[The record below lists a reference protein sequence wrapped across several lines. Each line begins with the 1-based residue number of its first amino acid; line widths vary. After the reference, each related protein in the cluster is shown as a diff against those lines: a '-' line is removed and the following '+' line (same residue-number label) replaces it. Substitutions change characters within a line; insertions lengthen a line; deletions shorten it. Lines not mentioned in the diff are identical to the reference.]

1 MRFSIL
7 NKECWKKVSASQT
20 TSVDIRPT
28 DKELSQVPTNG
39 NVLDVGCGD
48 GKLAEWLSKKSFS
61 VSAIDINQNAINA
74 NRKRNTKVTFSLQ
87 DITNKTTFPDQFFDL
102 LCFKFTLAN
111 IHRDEW
117 QSTKKEV
124 ERLISPKG
132 FVWLAEPLVSSDYK
146 ERYELSKKI
155 LNDEHAI
162 FVFKNPETAKNIDT
176 AEQLQNALDHDAVL
190 RISRHFTREELD
202 KLFSSFK
209 KVRETTIE
217 VVSPSGFKI
226 NTLVALLSKQ

>member
-1 MRFSIL
+1 M
-7 NKECWKKVSASQT
+7 
-20 TSVDIRPT
+20 RPT

-48 GKLAEWLSKKSFS
+48 GRLAEWLSKRSFS

-74 NRKRNTKVTFSLQ
+74 NRKRSTKVTFSLQ
-87 DITNKTTFPDQFFDL
+87 DITDKTTFPDHFFDL

-117 QSTKKEV
+117 QSTKKEI
-124 ERLISPKG
+124 ERLISLKG

-146 ERYELSKKI
+146 ERYDLSKKV
-155 LNDEHAI
+155 LNDKHAI
-162 FVFKNPETAKNIDT
+162 FVFKNPDAAKKVTT
-176 AEQLQNALDHDAVL
+176 AEQLQNALGHDEIL
-190 RISRHFTREELD
+190 RISRHFTKEELD

-209 KVRETTIE
+209 KVHETIIE

-226 NTLVALLSKQ
+226 NTLVALLRKQ